1 MKFALA
7 SALLASAALAIEAQ
21 DIDFINFVAK
31 HGKSYKSLEEY
42 AKRAELFKNTV
53 HFINEHNAVERTY
66 KLGVNLFSDWTDAE
80 YSKLLGYKP
89 GNRNS
94 EAKIVKYSPYV
105 LPTTVDWIA
114 AGAVT
119 PVKNQGSCGSC
130 WTFSTTGALEGA
142 NFIASGTLL
151 SFSEQ
156 QLIDCDPQNN
166 GCGGGDSFLA
176 YEYFQSSYVET
187 ETQYPYVG
195 ANGVCQYNS
204 TSNTGVLVTDWTTVT
219 PRDAEQMK
227 AALAEAPLSVNLDAS
242 AVFKSYTSGV
252 FADPLCGNQHNHAV
266 LAVGYG
272 VDSDGTEYWVVKNSW
287 GTGWGEGGYIRM
299 AIVEGDGICGVQ
311 MHPLKP
317 VVNI

>member
-156 QLIDCDPQNN
+156 QLIDCDPRKQ
-166 GCGGGDSFLA
+166 
-176 YEYFQSSYVET
+176 
-187 ETQYPYVG
+187 
-195 ANGVCQYNS
+195 
-204 TSNTGVLVTDWTTVT
+204 
-219 PRDAEQMK
+219 
-227 AALAEAPLSVNLDAS
+227 
-242 AVFKSYTSGV
+242 
-252 FADPLCGNQHNHAV
+252 
-266 LAVGYG
+266 
-272 VDSDGTEYWVVKNSW
+272 
-287 GTGWGEGGYIRM
+287 RM
-299 AIVEGDGICGVQ
+299 WRW
-311 MHPLKP
+311 
-317 VVNI
+317 

>member
-1 MKFALA
+1 MKFTIV
-7 SALLASAALAIEAQ
+7 SALFASAALAIQAN
-21 DIDFINFVAK
+21 DVDFISFIAK
-31 HGKSYKSLEEY
+31 FGKSYKNMAEY
-42 AKRAELFKNTV
+42 SRRAELFKHTAN
-53 HFINEHNAVERTY
+53 FISEHNNEERTY
-66 KLGVNLFSDWTDAE
+66 TLGVNHLSDWTEAE
-80 YSKLLGYKP
+80 YKKLLGFKV
-89 GNRNS
+89 GNRKS
-94 EAKIVKYSPYV
+94 EAPIVKYSPYE
-105 LPTTVDWIA
+105 LPTTVDWVT

-151 SFSEQ
+151 AFSEQ

-176 YEYFQSSYVET
+176 YEYFETSFVET

-195 ANGVCQYNS
+195 VNGTCTYNP
-204 TSNTGVLVTDWTTVT
+204 TSNTGVLVTDWTTVQ
-219 PRDAEQMK
+219 PRDVEQMK
-227 AALAEAPLSVNLDAS
+227 AALAEAPLSVNLEAS

-252 FADPLCGNQHNHAV
+252 FADPTCGNQHNHAV

-272 VDSDGTEYWVVKNSW
+272 VDTTGVEYWVVKNSW

-299 AIVEGDGICGVQ
+299 AIVEGDGICGV
-311 MHPLKP
+311 
-317 VVNI
+317 